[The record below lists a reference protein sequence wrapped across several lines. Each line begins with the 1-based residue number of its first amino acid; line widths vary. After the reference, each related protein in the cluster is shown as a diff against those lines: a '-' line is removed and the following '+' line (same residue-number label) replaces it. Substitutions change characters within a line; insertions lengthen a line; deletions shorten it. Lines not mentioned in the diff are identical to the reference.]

1 MSIYTFRR
9 TNPIIPT
16 TAIMTR
22 NDNSLLLATNDF
34 ASTLST
40 PKFIIQLDQT
50 VPYGVT
56 YPAIM
61 SLAGI
66 SDDYITLYDRLG
78 YYIRSDRLYRAMQM
92 RKNGCIYYNCS
103 PNEFQ
108 CVIRYDP
115 LRIVMLDPTPP
126 SVYTPTVTT
135 TTIRAVEI
143 PSSIT
148 DGSRTVSVDP
158 NV

>member
-9 TNPIIPT
+9 TNPIVPT
-16 TAIMTR
+16 TSIMTR
-22 NDNSLLLATNDF
+22 NDNSLLLDTNDF
-34 ASTLST
+34 AASLST
-40 PKFIIQLDQT
+40 PKFIIQLDQSI
-50 VPYGVT
+50 PYGVV
-56 YPAIM
+56 YPSIM

-78 YYIRSDRLYRAMQM
+78 YYIRADRLYRAMQM
-92 RKNGCIYYNCS
+92 RKNGCIGYNCN

-135 TTIRAVEI
+135 TTIKAVEV

-148 DGSRTVSVDP
+148 DGSRTVSIDP